1 MPRDTDKKEN
11 TSLKIQS
18 EPLYPTTTLEFIAGE
33 REEEDPDDLI
43 QNRIREKK
51 KIHKCYL
58 LRQEIACVLL

>member
-51 KIHKCYL
+51 KNMTKQGSQCFDI
-58 LRQEIACVLL
+58 